1 MDCEISF
8 HHKFLYNS
16 FSHLHKTHK
25 INRLTITVRTAP
37 NNGES
42 TKNHPSRMIW
52 NIFIAMRI
60 RKNTPMIPHISI
72 FLIISLLSFLSS
84 HLCFSGS
91 IHGADLYMEG
101 PKLQGRYKLLVN
113 LRILQF
119 QAEQVIFINDGFP
132 DRVIRY
138 RIMVPAHIADSFTA
152 CSHFRSHDRFQPL
165 DISLQLFRTGMAPLR
180 TTVSASLSARPQ
192 YCLALARITS
202 PSSR

>member
-132 DRVIRY
+132 DRGIRY
-138 RIMVPAHIADSFTA
+138 FPPISQTA
-152 CSHFRSHDRFQPL
+152 
-165 DISLQLFRTGMAPLR
+165 LQLVPISAAMIAFSRWI
-180 TTVSASLSARPQ
+180 SASSFFEQ
-192 YCLALARITS
+192 VSDCFFCS
-202 PSSR
+202 